1 MKNVKDAGGAVR
13 SKLSDVQLSVQNFGP
28 IASADI
34 DLRPLTVFVG
44 QSNTGK
50 TYLAALIYALHQNFE
65 GFSRFPWASRTF
77 THLEFRYR
85 YPSRHRLPE
94 PPAELEEEMQDV
106 FEKLNTPGRPF
117 KVSDLPLQ
125 ARAVLQHNL
134 EDAESLEAHV
144 KRCFDLESFSDLIR
158 TTSDFPHNE
167 MEVSLT
173 VRNNKQRCWNFN
185 LRNSNAR
192 TTVKGHVDENIVL
205 LSAEELVAELVAR
218 EMLDFGD
225 LVRRLRVS
233 RWERA
238 DAYYLPAARS
248 GIMQSHRVIAR
259 SLVKIATR
267 VGVDRFREIPTF
279 SGMIADFLEQIIGY
293 RGRNGDWDEMV
304 GIANLLETEVL
315 RGKIEVKH
323 PVSEG
328 YPEFLYRPQKTEQ
341 ALRMSRSSS
350 MVPELAPLV
359 LFLRGIVRPGDL
371 LIIEEPEAHLHPSAQ
386 TALALTLARLIRAGV
401 RVIVTTHSHWFLQQ
415 IANLIREGEV
425 NRLRRDTPAS
435 ADWFLKEEVGAW
447 WFHHDKPVTEI
458 PFDRID
464 GIEPRDYEDV
474 AETLYNRSI
483 DLQEQLVEII
493 GGRREVE

>member
-1 MKNVKDAGGAVR
+1 MPDTKATGGTVHP
-13 SKLSDVQLSVQNFGP
+13 KPPDVQLSVQNFGP

-65 GFSRFPWASRTF
+65 GFSRVPWASRTF
-77 THLEFRYR
+77 TLLDFRYR
-85 YPSRHRLPE
+85 YPSRHRHSE
-94 PPAELEEEMQDV
+94 PHAELDEEMLDALG
-106 FEKLNTPGRPF
+106 KLNTPGRPF
-117 KVSDLPLQ
+117 KVSDLPWQ
-125 ARAVLQHNL
+125 ARAVLQHSL
-134 EDAESLEAHV
+134 EDDESLEAQV
-144 KRCFDLESFSDLIR
+144 KRCFDLESVSDLVR
-158 TTSDFPHNE
+158 TTRDFPHNE
-167 MEVSLT
+167 MEISLT
-173 VRNNKQRCWNFN
+173 VRKNKQRCWNFN
-185 LRNSNAR
+185 LRNANAR

-205 LSAEELVAELVAR
+205 LPPRDLTDRGV
-218 EMLDFGD
+218 LDFGD
-225 LVRRLRVS
+225 LVRLLSVS
-233 RWERA
+233 GLNIA

-248 GIMQSHRVIAR
+248 GIMQSHRVIAK
-259 SLVKIATR
+259 SLVKRSTR
-267 VGVDRFREIPTF
+267 GGLEPLGDIPTF
-279 SGMIADFLEQIIGY
+279 SGMIADFLEQLIDY
-293 RGRNGDWDEMV
+293 QERKGDWDEMS
-304 GIANLLETEVL
+304 GIANLLEAEVL

-323 PVSEG
+323 PAPGG
-328 YPEFLYRPQKTEQ
+328 YPEFLYRPQKTAQE
-341 ALRMSRSSS
+341 LLMSRSSS
-350 MVPELAPLV
+350 MVSELAPLV

-371 LIIEEPEAHLHPSAQ
+371 LIIEEPEAHLHPGAQ
-386 TALALTLARLIRAGV
+386 TAVVLTLARLIRAGV

-483 DLQEQLVEII
+483 DLQEQLVEMTGERHEI
-493 GGRREVE
+493 E

>member
-65 GFSRFPWASRTF
+65 GFSRVPWAYRTF
-77 THLEFRYR
+77 SYLDFRYR
-85 YPSRHRLPE
+85 HPSRHRLPE

-125 ARAVLQHNL
+125 ARTVLQHIL
-134 EDAESLEAHV
+134 EDAESLEDQV
-144 KRCFDLESFSDLIR
+144 KRCFDLESVSDLIR
-158 TTSDFPHNE
+158 ATSNFPHNE
-167 MEVSLT
+167 MAVALK
-173 VRNNKQRCWNFN
+173 VREDKQTCWSFN
-185 LRNSNAR
+185 MHHCKSG
-192 TTVKGHVDENIVL
+192 TTTKGHVDENLLL
-205 LSAEELVAELVAR
+205 LSRQDLAGR

-225 LVRRLRVS
+225 LVKLLRVS
-233 RWERA
+233 SMRDIA

-248 GIMQSHRVIAR
+248 GIMQSHRVIAK
-259 SLVKIATR
+259 SLVKRSTR
-267 VGVDRFREIPTF
+267 GGLEPLGDIPTF
-279 SGMIADFLEQIIGY
+279 SGMIADFLEQLIGY
-293 RGRNGDWDEMV
+293 QERNGDWDKMS
-304 GIANLLETEVL
+304 GIANLLEAEVL
-315 RGKIEVKH
+315 RGKIEVKRA
-323 PVSEG
+323 VAEG
-328 YPEFLYRPQKTEQ
+328 YPEFLYRPKETAQ

-350 MVPELAPLV
+350 MVSELAPLV

-386 TALALTLARLIRAGV
+386 TAIALTLARLVRAGV
-401 RVIVTTHSHWFLQQ
+401 RVIVTTHSSWFLQQ
-415 IANLIREGEV
+415 IANIIRQGEV
-425 NRLRRDTPAS
+425 YRHKDSTLTSASRL
-435 ADWFLKEEVGAW
+435 LKEEVGAW
-447 WFHHDKPVTEI
+447 WFHRDKPVTEI
-458 PFDRID
+458 PFDRIE

-474 AETLYNRSI
+474 AETLYNRSV
-483 DLQEQLVEII
+483 DLQEQLAEII

>member
-1 MKNVKDAGGAVR
+1 MPNPRSVGGTVHP
-13 SKLSDVQLSVQNFGP
+13 KPPDVQLSVQNFGP

-65 GFSRFPWASRTF
+65 GFSRFPRAYRTF
-77 THLEFRYR
+77 THLDFRYR
-85 YPSRHRLPE
+85 HPSRHRLPE
-94 PPAELEEEMQDV
+94 TQAELDEEMQDV
-106 FEKLNTPGRPF
+106 FEKLNTPRRPF
-117 KVSDLPLQ
+117 KISDLPLQ
-125 ARAVLQHNL
+125 ARSRLQRSL
-134 EDAESLEAHV
+134 EDAESLEDQV
-144 KRCFDLESFSDLIR
+144 KRCFDLESVSDLIR
-158 TTSDFPHNE
+158 TTSDFPCHE
-167 MEVSLT
+167 IAVALEV
-173 VRNNKQRCWNFN
+173 REGRQKCWNFN
-185 LRNSNAR
+185 LRNANAR
-192 TTVKGHVDENIVL
+192 TTVKGHVDENMVL
-205 LSAEELVAELVAR
+205 LSPRDLAGR

-233 RWERA
+233 RWDIA
-238 DAYYLPAARS
+238 HAYYLPAARS
-248 GIMQSHRVIAR
+248 GIMQSHRVIAK
-259 SLVKIATR
+259 SLVKRSTR
-267 VGVDRFREIPTF
+267 GGLEPLGDIPTF
-279 SGMIADFLEQIIGY
+279 SGMIADFLEQLIDY
-293 RGRNGDWDEMV
+293 QERKGDWDEMS
-304 GIANLLETEVL
+304 GIANLLEAEVL

-323 PVSEG
+323 PAPGG
-328 YPEFLYRPQKTEQ
+328 YPEFLYRPQKTAQE
-341 ALRMSRSSS
+341 LLMSRSSS
-350 MVPELAPLV
+350 MVSELAPLV

-371 LIIEEPEAHLHPSAQ
+371 LIIEEPEAHLHPGAQ
-386 TALALTLARLIRAGV
+386 TAVVLTLARLIRAGV

-425 NRLRRDTPAS
+425 NRLRRGIPAS

-483 DLQEQLVEII
+483 DLQEQLVEMT
-493 GGRREVE
+493 GERREIE

>member
-1 MKNVKDAGGAVR
+1 MPDTKATGGTVR
-13 SKLSDVQLSVQNFGP
+13 PKPPDVQLSVQNFGP

-65 GFSRFPWASRTF
+65 GFSRFPWAYRTF
-77 THLEFRYR
+77 SHLDFRYR
-85 YPSRHRLPE
+85 YPSRHRLPKTQ
-94 PPAELEEEMQDV
+94 AELDEEMQDV

-134 EDAESLEAHV
+134 EDAESLEDQV
-144 KRCFDLESFSDLIR
+144 NRCFDLESVSDLIR
-158 TTSDFPHNE
+158 TASDFPCHE
-167 MEVSLT
+167 MAVALEV
-173 VRNNKQRCWNFN
+173 REGRQKCWDFN

-192 TTVKGHVDENIVL
+192 TTVKGHVDENRVL
-205 LSAEELVAELVAR
+205 LSPRDLTDRRV
-218 EMLDFGD
+218 LDFGD
-225 LVRRLRVS
+225 LVRLLRVS
-233 RWERA
+233 RRNIA
-238 DAYYLPAARS
+238 HAYYLPAARS
-248 GIMQSHRVIAR
+248 GIMQSHRVIAK
-259 SLVKIATR
+259 SLVKRSTR
-267 VGVDRFREIPTF
+267 GGLEPLGDIPTF
-279 SGMIADFLEQIIGY
+279 SGMIADFLEQLIDY
-293 RGRNGDWDEMV
+293 QERKGDWDEMS
-304 GIANLLETEVL
+304 GIANLLEAEVL

-323 PVSEG
+323 PAPGG
-328 YPEFLYRPQKTEQ
+328 YPEFLYRPQKTAQ

-350 MVPELAPLV
+350 MVSELAPLV

-386 TALALTLARLIRAGV
+386 TAMVLTLARLIRAGV

-425 NRLRRDTPAS
+425 NRLRRETPAS

-458 PFDRID
+458 PFNRIE

-483 DLQEQLVEII
+483 DLQEQLVEMT
-493 GGRREVE
+493 GEQREIE